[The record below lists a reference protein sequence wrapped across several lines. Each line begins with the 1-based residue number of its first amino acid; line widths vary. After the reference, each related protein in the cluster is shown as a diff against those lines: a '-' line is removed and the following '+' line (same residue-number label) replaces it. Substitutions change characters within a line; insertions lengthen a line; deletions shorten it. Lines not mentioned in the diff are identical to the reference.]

1 MTLSVVISGFRQ
13 VYCWA
18 PNSRTRVKHP
28 PRPRRPASNRSIM
41 VRVRVSQSPPARAR
55 QRRARV
61 RVDMPEYNRHE
72 RHGFAYYALHI
83 AAAATLSFHF
93 PTLHPSNTGLRPSRY
108 RGPGPCPHP
117 GDAFTHG
124 ASPGTGP
131 PPGARL
137 MAPLRRRPPLQLHD
151 LSANVQSQELTRSA
165 RRSLRHVGDNTAR
178 RLASDRTTLPPPDY
192 LRGSGTGLPRAAYLH
207 LHLRPSAPRPPP
219 AISNCGSQ
227 SPSYGAH
234 ALRLTATWTIR

>member
-1 MTLSVVISGFRQ
+1 
-13 VYCWA
+13 
-18 PNSRTRVKHP
+18 
-28 PRPRRPASNRSIM
+28 M
-41 VRVRVSQSPPARAR
+41 VRVRVTQSPPPRAR
-55 QRRARV
+55 RRRARV
-61 RVDMPEYNRHE
+61 RVDMPAYNRHE
-72 RHGFAYYALHI
+72 QHGLAHYALHI

-117 GDAFTHG
+117 GDAFSHG
-124 ASPGTGP
+124 ASPEYGP

-151 LSANVQSQELTRSA
+151 LSANVQFQELTRS
-165 RRSLRHVGDNTAR
+165 AR

-207 LHLRPSAPRPPP
+207 LPLRPSAPRPPP

-234 ALRLTATWTIR
+234 ALRLTATWTTR